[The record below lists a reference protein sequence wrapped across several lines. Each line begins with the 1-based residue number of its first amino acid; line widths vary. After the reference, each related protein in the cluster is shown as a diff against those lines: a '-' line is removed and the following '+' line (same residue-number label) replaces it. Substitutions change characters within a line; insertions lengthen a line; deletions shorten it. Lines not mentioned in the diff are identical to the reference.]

1 MTTQIRHR
9 RDHASA
15 GKRKESAER
24 RDMLYALTVRKLKP
38 GALEDFKKADELVE
52 SVGANGV
59 YEVLEERSFG

>member
-1 MTTQIRHR
+1 
-9 RDHASA
+9 
-15 GKRKESAER
+15 
-24 RDMLYALTVRKLKP
+24 MLYALTVRKLKP